1 MSKRWL
7 LVLGISILLVAIIL
21 AAWRSWSNQRDSVA
35 QAQLVVAAQPDFSAE
50 GFQRALPGMEL
61 RFPQDFGPHNDY
73 LTEWWYYT
81 GNLESPAGR
90 QFGYQFTV
98 FRRALLPPDQRTE
111 RESNWATEQVY
122 LAHFALSDVG
132 AGEFYDFERYAR
144 GAAGLAGAQAE
155 PYRVWLY
162 EWEVRQIG
170 DGIYQLHAREQGVE
184 IELNLRD
191 LEGPVLHGDNGYS
204 QKGPDPGNASYY
216 FSQTNLESE
225 GVIRI
230 RGDEYPVTGTS
241 WMDHEFSTSALTGD
255 QVGWDWL
262 SLQLKN
268 EIELMLFEIRQTD
281 GSIDPYSS
289 GTLVDADGSTIHV
302 DKDDFRIEVT
312 DTWESP
318 HTGAVYPA
326 GWIVTIPSQDLV
338 VRITPLQ
345 PDQELNLTYTYWEGA
360 VAVNGEYQG
369 EAVSGKGY
377 VELTGYAGSF
387 AGEF

>member
-122 LAHFALSDVG
+122 LANFALSDVG
-132 AGEFYDFERYAR
+132 AGEFYDFERYVR

-289 GTLVDADGSTIHV
+289 GTLVGADGSIIHLN
-302 DKDDFRIEVT
+302 KYDFRIEVT